1 MAIIRHQFEHENDL
15 PVNTRLLYV
24 SSSRYEKD
32 WPSRPHS
39 HPFTELFYITGG
51 TGNFLVEDSIYPVK
65 KDDLVIINAN
75 LTHTEKSSADS
86 SLEYIALAAEGV
98 SFSFPENR
106 DFLIT
111 DCPSGEQPDFFALF
125 QAILNEVEKHEADF
139 EFMCQKLFEI
149 LMILI
154 RRRQNLTI
162 SSIPT
167 VKISRE
173 CYHIKR
179 YLDTHYSEPVTLETL
194 AELTHLNK
202 YYLSH
207 AFSRHFG
214 YSPMAYLC
222 RVRINAA
229 RELLTDT
236 SLSISEIAY
245 HTGFSSQ
252 SYFSQA
258 FQKYCRITPS
268 LYRKTGAVHNDI

>member
-1 MAIIRHQFEHENDL
+1 
-15 PVNTRLLYV
+15 
-24 SSSRYEKD
+24 
-32 WPSRPHS
+32 
-39 HPFTELFYITGG
+39 
-51 TGNFLVEDSIYPVK
+51 
-65 KDDLVIINAN
+65 
-75 LTHTEKSSADS
+75 
-86 SLEYIALAAEGV
+86 
-98 SFSFPENR
+98 
-106 DFLIT
+106 
-111 DCPSGEQPDFFALF
+111 
-125 QAILNEVEKHEADF
+125 
-139 EFMCQKLFEI
+139 MCQKLFEI
-149 LMILI
+149 LMIPI

-229 RELLTDT
+229 RELLTGT

-268 LYRKTGAVHNDI
+268 LYRRTGAVRNDI